1 MKAMVEAKKTHFM
14 VVLSFLHRNFLFK
27 EVTKKIL
34 ITSIGAWKSRYD
46 SENILERMAVIEE
59 KLEKLQEQYV
69 QKEHRIYSLEAINIE
84 LKLQL
89 NLKEAKEYTELV
101 TRSLTSKGELKI
113 LQVSKFWQII
123 FPLIDTE
130 ASNDR

>member
-1 MKAMVEAKKTHFM
+1 
-14 VVLSFLHRNFLFK
+14 
-27 EVTKKIL
+27 
-34 ITSIGAWKSRYD
+34 
-46 SENILERMAVIEE
+46 MAVIEG

-69 QKEHRIYSLEAINIE
+69 QKEQRIYSLEAINIE

-130 ASNDR
+130 ASNDRQWFDTEN